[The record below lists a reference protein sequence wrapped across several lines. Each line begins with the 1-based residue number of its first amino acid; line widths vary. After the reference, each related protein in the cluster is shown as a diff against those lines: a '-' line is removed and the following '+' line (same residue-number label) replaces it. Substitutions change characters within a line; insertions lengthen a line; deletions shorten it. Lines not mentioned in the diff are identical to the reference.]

1 MCGVTM
7 ILLTFLLAALGSD
20 EDRALFTEIYE
31 QNHDR
36 MEQTALRIL
45 KDSHDAED
53 AVQNAFLQII
63 RNFDALLEIP
73 CKKRIFWCISIVKNE
88 ALAILRKKKKTILI
102 IEELEENPAAGVEE
116 AMSYKEVVR
125 LFAQL
130 PETYRSVL
138 EMKMILGYSGKEI
151 AKRMGLT
158 ENTVNVRITRGRA
171 MLREIAGK
179 EGIYP

>member
-1 MCGVTM
+1 
-7 ILLTFLLAALGSD
+7 
-20 EDRALFTEIYE
+20 
-31 QNHDR
+31 

-45 KDSHDAED
+45 KDPHDAED
-53 AVQNAFLQII
+53 AVQNAFLQVI

-151 AKRMGLT
+151 AKSMGLT
-158 ENTVNVRITRGRA
+158 ENAVNVRITRGRA
-171 MLREIAGK
+171 MLREIAGR
-179 EGIYP
+179 EGIHP

>member
-1 MCGVTM
+1 MV
-7 ILLTFLLAALGSD
+7 LLTFLLAALESD

-45 KDSHDAED
+45 KDPHDAED
-53 AVQNAFLQII
+53 AVQNEFLQVI

>member
-1 MCGVTM
+1 MT
-7 ILLTFLLAALGSD
+7 LLTFLLAALESD
-20 EDRALFTEIYE
+20 GDRALFTEIYE

-45 KDSHDAED
+45 KNQHDAED

-63 RNFDALLEIP
+63 RNFNTLLEIP
-73 CKKRIFWCISIVKNE
+73 CKKRTFWCISIVKNE
-88 ALAILRKKKKTILI
+88 ALAILRKKKKTVLM
-102 IEELEENPAAGVEE
+102 EELEWTPGADVEE

-151 AKRMGLT
+151 AKRTGLT
-158 ENTVNVRITRGRA
+158 ENAVNVRITRGRA

-179 EGIYP
+179 EGIHP

>member
-7 ILLTFLLAALGSD
+7 ILLTFLLAALESD

-45 KDSHDAED
+45 KDPHDAED
-53 AVQNAFLQII
+53 AVQNAFLQVI

>member
-1 MCGVTM
+1 MV
-7 ILLTFLLAALGSD
+7 LLTFLLAALESD

-45 KDSHDAED
+45 KDPHDAED
-53 AVQNAFLQII
+53 AVQNAFLQVI

-125 LFAQL
+125 LFTQL

>member
-1 MCGVTM
+1 MV
-7 ILLTFLLAALGSD
+7 LLTFLLAALESD

-45 KDSHDAED
+45 KDPHDAED
-53 AVQNAFLQII
+53 AVQNAFLQVI

-171 MLREIAGK
+171 MLREISGK

>member
-1 MCGVTM
+1 M
-7 ILLTFLLAALGSD
+7 ILLTFLLAALESD

>member
-1 MCGVTM
+1 MV
-7 ILLTFLLAALGSD
+7 LLTFLLAALESD

-53 AVQNAFLQII
+53 AVQNAFLQVI

-179 EGIYP
+179 EGIHP

>member
-1 MCGVTM
+1 MV
-7 ILLTFLLAALGSD
+7 LLTFLLAALESD

-45 KDSHDAED
+45 KDPHDAED
-53 AVQNAFLQII
+53 AVQNAFLQVI

-73 CKKRIFWCISIVKNE
+73 CNKRIFWCISIVKNE

-151 AKRMGLT
+151 AKSMGLT
-158 ENTVNVRITRGRA
+158 ENAVNVRITRGRA

>member
-7 ILLTFLLAALGSD
+7 ILLTFLLAALESD

-88 ALAILRKKKKTILI
+88 ALAILRKKKKT
-102 IEELEENPAAGVEE
+102 EE

-158 ENTVNVRITRGRA
+158 ENAVNVRITRGRA
-171 MLREIAGK
+171 MLREIAGR
-179 EGIYP
+179 EGIHP

>member
-7 ILLTFLLAALGSD
+7 ILLTFLLAALESD

-45 KDSHDAED
+45 KDPHDAED
-53 AVQNAFLQII
+53 AVQNAFLQVI

-116 AMSYKEVVR
+116 AMSYKEVVW

>member
-1 MCGVTM
+1 MV
-7 ILLTFLLAALGSD
+7 LLTFLLAALESD

-45 KDSHDAED
+45 KDPHDAED
-53 AVQNAFLQII
+53 AVQNAFLQVI

-151 AKRMGLT
+151 AKSMGLT

>member
-1 MCGVTM
+1 
-7 ILLTFLLAALGSD
+7 
-20 EDRALFTEIYE
+20 
-31 QNHDR
+31 

-45 KDSHDAED
+45 KDPHDAED
-53 AVQNAFLQII
+53 AVQNAFLQVI

>member
-1 MCGVTM
+1 MV
-7 ILLTFLLAALGSD
+7 LLTFLLAALESD

-45 KDSHDAED
+45 KDPHDAED
-53 AVQNAFLQII
+53 AVQNAFLQVI

-151 AKRMGLT
+151 AKSMGLT
-158 ENTVNVRITRGRA
+158 ENAVNVRITRGRA
-171 MLREIAGK
+171 MLREIAGR
-179 EGIYP
+179 

>member
-1 MCGVTM
+1 MCGVSL
-7 ILLTFLLAALGSD
+7 ILLTFLFAALESD

-45 KDSHDAED
+45 KDPHDAED
-53 AVQNAFLQII
+53 AVQNAFLQVI

-171 MLREIAGK
+171 MLREIAGR
-179 EGIYP
+179 EGIHP

>member
-1 MCGVTM
+1 M
-7 ILLTFLLAALGSD
+7 ILLTFLLAALESD

-45 KDSHDAED
+45 KDPHDAED
-53 AVQNAFLQII
+53 AVQNAFLQVI

>member
-1 MCGVTM
+1 MCGATM
-7 ILLTFLLAALGSD
+7 ILLTFLLAALESD
-20 EDRALFTEIYE
+20 EDRALFTEIYD

-45 KDSHDAED
+45 KDPHDAED

-88 ALAILRKKKKTILI
+88 ALAILRKKKKTVLM
-102 IEELEENPAAGVEE
+102 EELEGNPAAGVEE

-158 ENTVNVRITRGRA
+158 ENAVNVRITRGRA
-171 MLREIAGK
+171 MLREIAGR
-179 EGIYP
+179 EGIHP

>member
-7 ILLTFLLAALGSD
+7 ILLTFLLAALESD

>member
-1 MCGVTM
+1 MV
-7 ILLTFLLAALGSD
+7 LLTFLLAALESD

-45 KDSHDAED
+45 KDPHDAED
-53 AVQNAFLQII
+53 AVQNAFLQVI

-138 EMKMILGYSGKEI
+138 EMKMILGYRGKEI

>member
-1 MCGVTM
+1 MV
-7 ILLTFLLAALGSD
+7 LLTFLLAALESD

-45 KDSHDAED
+45 KDPHDAED
-53 AVQNAFLQII
+53 AVQNAFLQVI

-179 EGIYP
+179 EGIHP

>member
-7 ILLTFLLAALGSD
+7 ILLTFLLAALESD

-53 AVQNAFLQII
+53 AVQNAFLQVI

>member
-1 MCGVTM
+1 MV
-7 ILLTFLLAALGSD
+7 LLTFLLAALESD

-45 KDSHDAED
+45 KDPHDAED

>member
-1 MCGVTM
+1 M
-7 ILLTFLLAALGSD
+7 
-20 EDRALFTEIYE
+20 
-31 QNHDR
+31 
-36 MEQTALRIL
+36 
-45 KDSHDAED
+45 
-53 AVQNAFLQII
+53 
-63 RNFDALLEIP
+63 
-73 CKKRIFWCISIVKNE
+73 KNE

>member
-1 MCGVTM
+1 M
-7 ILLTFLLAALGSD
+7 ILLTFLLAALESD

-45 KDSHDAED
+45 KDPHDAED

>member
-1 MCGVTM
+1 M
-7 ILLTFLLAALGSD
+7 ILLTFLLAALESD

-45 KDSHDAED
+45 KDPHDAED
-53 AVQNAFLQII
+53 AVQNAFLQVI

-151 AKRMGLT
+151 AKSMGLT
-158 ENTVNVRITRGRA
+158 ENAVNVRITRGRA

>member
-1 MCGVTM
+1 MV
-7 ILLTFLLAALGSD
+7 LLTFLLAALESD

-45 KDSHDAED
+45 KDPHDAEY
-53 AVQNAFLQII
+53 AVQNAFLQVI

>member
-1 MCGVTM
+1 MV
-7 ILLTFLLAALGSD
+7 LLTFLLAALESD

-45 KDSHDAED
+45 KDPHDAED
-53 AVQNAFLQII
+53 AVQNAFLQVI

-73 CKKRIFWCISIVKNE
+73 CKKSIFWCISIVKNE

>member
-1 MCGVTM
+1 MV
-7 ILLTFLLAALGSD
+7 LLTFLFAALESD

-45 KDSHDAED
+45 KDPHDAED
-53 AVQNAFLQII
+53 AVQNAFLQVI

>member
-1 MCGVTM
+1 MTM
-7 ILLTFLLAALGSD
+7 ILLTFLLAALESD

-45 KDSHDAED
+45 KDPHDAED
-53 AVQNAFLQII
+53 AVQNAFLQVI

>member
-1 MCGVTM
+1 MV
-7 ILLTFLLAALGSD
+7 LLTFLLAALESD

-45 KDSHDAED
+45 KDPHDAED
-53 AVQNAFLQII
+53 AVQNAFLQVI